1 MANSAMQQ
9 VEQVL
14 ELEIGDC
21 LCLEDGTQ
29 ICVQRVRDGQVRLK
43 ILEVGEGRRRSA
55 RALWCVV
62 ALSAVALVAQ
72 CLIG

>member
-21 LCLEDGTQ
+21 LRLEDGTE
-29 ICVQRVRDGQVRLK
+29 ICVQRVRGDQVRLK
-43 ILEVGEGRRRSA
+43 ILEAGESQRERRGAWWRWMLPRSM
-55 RALWCVV
+55 RSV
-62 ALSAVALVAQ
+62 
-72 CLIG
+72 